1 MLFFFLFKKNTAYEM
16 RISDWISDVFSS
28 DLVGQGLRGQ
38 RFDIAHVCSNPIC
51 AAIRIVGAHLGAIGF
66 AGKAGRAQVRSCD
79 TATGAV
85 KTKHGEGLAPFPMR
99 VLHCQWKP
107 PWRLPQ
113 NQLTPRARPLPFP
126 PAR

>member
-1 MLFFFLFKKNTAYEM
+1 MIRRPPRSTRTDTLFPYTTLF
-16 RISDWISDVFSS
+16 RS
-28 DLVGQGLRGQ
+28 
-38 RFDIAHVCSNPIC
+38 VCSNPIC
-51 AAIRIVGAHLGAIGF
+51 AAIRIVGAHLGATGF
-66 AGKAGRAQVRSCD
+66 TGEAGRAQVRSCD

-99 VLHCQWKP
+99 VLHFQWEP